1 MREQDQLRF
10 PRTEVAL
17 RDGRKV
23 TIRALAADDA
33 EALADFYESIPEE
46 DHRFYWP
53 HPLTR
58 EKAAA
63 KASEALHPFFT
74 CLLAETQDRQIA
86 GYAWFRWQDGNSRSS
101 TLGVCIRQNFQGMG
115 AGTALLRR
123 LLEIAQTVGPPVM
136 SLTVQ
141 KANPRGLGLYRKMG
155 FHVVREQLREG
166 DSEPEYYMERKV
178 RPL

>member
-1 MREQDQLRF
+1 MREQDLLRF

-23 TIRALAADDA
+23 TIRALAPDDA

-46 DHRFYWP
+46 DHRFYCP
-53 HPLTR
+53 HALTR

-63 KASEALHPFFT
+63 KATEALSPCFI
-74 CLLAETQDRQIA
+74 CMLAETQDRQIA
-86 GYAWFRWQDGNSRSS
+86 GYAWFRWQDENSRSS
-101 TLGVCIRQNFQGMG
+101 TLGVCIRRDSQGMG
-115 AGTALLRR
+115 AGTALLSR

-141 KANPRGLGLYRKMG
+141 KANSRGVGLYRKMG
-155 FHVVREQLREG
+155 LRVVREQLRKG